1 MKTNP
6 RLNSDISRQLDLLT
20 RRERGR
26 LIAGL
31 VNRLGSQNLELAE
44 DVAQE
49 ALLTALS
56 IWPYRGMPDNPAAW
70 LTQVARNKAID
81 RLRRENREQV
91 YDDTL
96 DAMRSEENIR
106 IDPERIQD
114 PELRL
119 TFLCCHPALEGVDRL
134 ALTLRVVSGFT
145 AREIADVFL
154 STSGAMAQRL
164 SRSKRKLKDL
174 EKSLTEPPSI
184 FEIESRLGAVLM
196 VVYLMFSLGYAP
208 RSGAELI
215 RRDVALEAL
224 RLARELADDKH
235 TTKPEANALAAL
247 LCFQASRFDARE
259 DATGKPVLL
268 EDQDH
273 RKWDKAL
280 IDMGLRYLGSAMKG
294 PEVTRYHLEAGIA
307 SIYATATT
315 WDGVD
320 WETIMNYYARLEQ
333 ITDSPVVAINA
344 SVAQAFAGQP
354 ELSLQRLDCLVKRP
368 MMASYTPIHI
378 ARAEI
383 LRLLGRDD
391 EANESYLTA
400 IASGASSP
408 VIQHLEQ
415 RLASNL

>member
-1 MKTNP
+1 MKSNTHP
-6 RLNSDISRQLDLLT
+6 IRDISRRLDLIT

-31 VNRLGSQNLELAE
+31 VHRLGSQNLELAE

-70 LTQVARNKAID
+70 LTRVARNKAID

-96 DAMRSEENIR
+96 DAMLSEENTR
-106 IDPERIQD
+106 VDPERIQD

-119 TFLCCHPALEGVDRL
+119 MFLCCHPALEGIDRL

-145 AREIADVFL
+145 AREIADIFL
-154 STSGAMAQRL
+154 SSAGGMAQRL
-164 SRSKRKLKDL
+164 SRSKRKLKNL
-174 EKSLTEPPSI
+174 EESLTEPPTI
-184 FEIESRLGAVLM
+184 FEIESRLSTVLM

-208 RSGAELI
+208 RSGAHLI

-224 RLARELADDKH
+224 RLARELAREKF
-235 TTKPEANALAAL
+235 TTRPETNALAAL

-259 DATGKPVLL
+259 DALGKPVLL
-268 EDQDH
+268 KDQDH
-273 RKWDKAL
+273 RRWDRTL
-280 IDMGLRYLGSAMKG
+280 IDMGVKYLGSAMKG
-294 PEVTRYHLEAGIA
+294 QEVTRYHLEAGIA
-307 SIYATATT
+307 SVYATAID
-315 WDGVD
+315 WEGIE
-320 WETIMNYYARLEQ
+320 WETILNYYAHLEQ
-333 ITDSPVVAINA
+333 ITDSPVVTINA
-344 SVAQAFAGQP
+344 SVAQAFAGKP
-354 ELSLQRLDCLVKRP
+354 EQSLQRLDRLLKHP
-368 MMASYTPIHI
+368 MMASYTPFHI

-383 LRLLGRDD
+383 LRLLGRDY
-391 EANESYLTA
+391 ESNESYLMA
-400 IASGASSP
+400 IVNGGSSP
-408 VIQHLEQ
+408 VIQHLER